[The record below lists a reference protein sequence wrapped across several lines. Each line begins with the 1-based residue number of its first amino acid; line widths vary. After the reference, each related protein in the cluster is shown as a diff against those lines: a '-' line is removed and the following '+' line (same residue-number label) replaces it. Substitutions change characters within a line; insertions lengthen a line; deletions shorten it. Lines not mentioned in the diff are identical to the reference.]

1 MSTPEKIK
9 LENSQS
15 FEVTTGNKKYNLI
28 ISYND
33 KLMCFEIEKV
43 DEFPKKE
50 YYLYL
55 NMEQLSKINR
65 FFIQFNSISEVLDS
79 LKFIIQNNNLS
90 IIEEGN
96 DIKMQIINPFSKNS
110 FDVNIPLKEKNL
122 KEEMSS
128 ITNYIV
134 TVKNELEEKI
144 KEENQK
150 VKLLEE
156 NIKLLEKKVDELM
169 SIKKDYEKAKIEE
182 IKKENRYF
190 SNSNI
195 IKFEDENMIM
205 NWFDKKPIRF
215 SKLFDS
221 KERGDNIKIFY
232 DLCKHKP
239 PLIVFIKTLNGY
251 RFGWFT
257 GVEFPNN
264 DCKSSFYDS
273 QYYYVSDKKA
283 FIFSVDKKEK
293 YDDKEYGSSLHY
305 YYDNKYNNDDYGY
318 SYPRY
323 FEFSSPK
330 SIKIYD
336 KCTMH
341 CKNSVSSDINGGQ
354 NYFIA
359 ESYEAYQ
366 LDY

>member
-15 FEVTTGNKKYNLI
+15 FEVTTDNIKYNLI

-33 KLMCFEIEKV
+33 KLMCFEIEKL

-65 FFIQFNSISEVLDS
+65 FFIQFNSISEIFNS

-90 IIEEGN
+90 INEEGN
-96 DIKMQIINPFSKNS
+96 NIKMQIINPFSKNS

-156 NIKLLEKKVDELM
+156 KIKLFEDELM
-169 SIKKDYEKAKIEE
+169 NIKKDYEKAKIEE
-182 IKKENRYF
+182 IEKENRYF
-190 SNSNI
+190 LNSNI

-221 KERGDNIKIFY
+221 KERGDNINIFY
-232 DLCKHKP
+232 NLCKLIS

-257 GVEFPNN
+257 NEQFPQNN
-264 DCKSSFYDS
+264 YNFNNYNYINDN
-273 QYYYVSDKKA
+273 KA
-283 FIFSVDKKEK
+283 FIFSIDKKEK
-293 YDDKEYGSSLHY
+293 YDNKNKEKTLY
-305 YYDNKYNNDDYGY
+305 YYYNN
-318 SYPRY
+318 
-323 FEFSSPK
+323 
-330 SIKIYD
+330 
-336 KCTMH
+336 
-341 CKNSVSSDINGGQ
+341 NSKG
-354 NYFIA
+354 
-359 ESYEAYQ
+359 
-366 LDY
+366 

>member
-15 FEVTTGNKKYNLI
+15 FEVTTGNIKYNLI

-33 KLMCFEIEKV
+33 KLMCFEIEKL
-43 DEFPKKE
+43 DKFPKKE

-90 IIEEGN
+90 IIEEDN
-96 DIKMQIINPFSKNS
+96 NIKMQIINPFSKNS

-156 NIKLLEKKVDELM
+156 KIKLFEDELM
-169 SIKKDYEKAKIEE
+169 NIKKDYEKAKIEE
-182 IKKENRYF
+182 IEKENRYF
-190 SNSNI
+190 LNSNI

-232 DLCKHKP
+232 DLCKRIY

-251 RFGWFT
+251 RFGWYT
-257 GVEFPNN
+257 SVNFPLL
-264 DCKSSFYDS
+264 SM
-273 QYYYVSDKKA
+273 V
-283 FIFSVDKKEK
+283 VV
-293 YDDKEYGSSLHY
+293 
-305 YYDNKYNNDDYGY
+305 
-318 SYPRY
+318 
-323 FEFSSPK
+323 
-330 SIKIYD
+330 
-336 KCTMH
+336 MM
-341 CKNSVSSDINGGQ
+341 
-354 NYFIA
+354 
-359 ESYEAYQ
+359 
-366 LDY
+366 